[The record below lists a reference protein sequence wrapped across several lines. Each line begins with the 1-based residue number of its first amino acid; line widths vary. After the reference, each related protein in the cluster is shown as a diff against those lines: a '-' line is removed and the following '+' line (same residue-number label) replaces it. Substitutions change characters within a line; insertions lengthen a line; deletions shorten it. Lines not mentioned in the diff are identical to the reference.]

1 MTPPP
6 DGPAPRRFDNP
17 YEATDPRRDI
27 WAQTVARLTA
37 HGQVFKADPDVLTA
51 YVEQVHTNRR
61 ATTLLGQTDVLI
73 IRDGRAV
80 PNPAV
85 EVQRRSGAAIAA
97 LARQLGLGK
106 TPLASAL
113 AESPLAQD
121 DSRWCEVH
129 DRRECKHRNSAGTD
143 WCHQWKLVKGL
154 DECRKHGGMKL
165 DELRAKGQA
174 RMARLYGTR
183 ADVTPVAALLDEVSW
198 SAGHV
203 RSLRDALAAVEE
215 EPGPDGRAGSGMW
228 WGTTRTVTRDG
239 EVVERTEEAKPN
251 VLLTAY
257 NAERAHLAKVAHA
270 AITAGAQQEA
280 VDVAKALG
288 AGFGRIIDAIMAR
301 MWAVPD
307 ELAGASAGDLV
318 RWQQRSV
325 PAFIPAVLR
334 EYDMAGDAG

>member
-1 MTPPP
+1 MT
-6 DGPAPRRFDNP
+6 DQPARRLGNPFD
-17 YEATDPRRDI
+17 AGDPRHDI

-97 LARQLGLGK
+97 LARQLGLGR
-106 TPLASAL
+106 TPITSAL
-113 AESPLAQD
+113 ADSPIAAD
-121 DSRWCEVH
+121 EARWCEDH
-129 DRRECKHRNSAGTD
+129 NRPECKRRRQDGG
-143 WCHQWKLVKGL
+143 WCHQWRLIPGL
-154 DECRKHGGMKL
+154 GECRKHGGMKL
-165 DELRAKGQA
+165 DELRAKGQVNLA
-174 RMARLYGTR
+174 RRYGAR

-203 RSLRDALAAVEE
+203 RSLREALGELEA
-215 EPGPDGRAGSGMW
+215 EPGPDGKPGSGLW
-228 WGTTRTVTRDG
+228 WGTTRTITRDG

-257 NAERAHLAKVAHA
+257 NAERAHLARVAHA

-301 MWAVPD
+301 MWAIPG
-307 ELAGASAGDLV
+307 ELEQATGAELV
-318 RWQQRSV
+318 AWQRRSV
-325 PAFIPAVLR
+325 PVFVPAVLR
-334 EYDMAGDAG
+334 EYDMGDAG